1 MLRIL
6 NLFIFLLLNLIAYS
20 QSDQFITIKQGV
32 PNLTT
37 GSRWEIKK
45 HIVNGTD
52 TSVYF
57 AFVYQNTK
65 YQYVVDQSITIIQSR
80 KELQNF
86 CNKIIDF
93 SEKEFEGTYV
103 ETVSGIEFSIV
114 KNYLYLKDKDDKH
127 TFLKKNKASE
137 MGWEILE
144 YINLLDN

>member
-6 NLFIFLLLNLIAYS
+6 NLYIFLLLNLIAYC

-65 YQYVVDQSITIIQSR
+65 YQYVVDQSVTIIQSR

-86 CNKIIDF
+86 CNKIID
-93 SEKEFEGTYV
+93 
-103 ETVSGIEFSIV
+103 
-114 KNYLYLKDKDDKH
+114 
-127 TFLKKNKASE
+127 
-137 MGWEILE
+137 LE
-144 YINLLDN
+144 LFRQ

>member
-1 MLRIL
+1 MT
-6 NLFIFLLLNLIAYS
+6 FG

-45 HIVNGTD
+45 HITNGKD

-65 YQYVVDQSITIIQSR
+65 YQYVVDQSVTIIQSR

-86 CNKIIDF
+86 CNKLIDF

-114 KNYLYLKDKDDKH
+114 KNYLYHKDSEDKY
-127 TFLKKNKASE
+127 TFVKKNKSSE

-144 YINLLDN
+144 YVNLLP

>member
-1 MLRIL
+1 MSKIL
-6 NLFIFLLLNLIAYS
+6 NLYIFLLLSLMAFG
-20 QSDQFITIKQGV
+20 QSEQFITIKQGV

-45 HIVNGTD
+45 HITNGKD

-57 AFVYQNTK
+57 AFIYQNTK
-65 YQYVVDQSITIIQSR
+65 YQYVVDQSVTIIQSR

-103 ETVSGIEFSIV
+103 ETVSGIEFSVV
-114 KNYLYLKDKDDKH
+114 KNHLYLKDRDDKH

-137 MGWEILE
+137 MGWEILK
-144 YINLLDN
+144 YINLLP

>member
-6 NLFIFLLLNLIAYS
+6 NLFIFLLLNLIAHS

-32 PNLTT
+32 PNLAT

-45 HIVNGTD
+45 HVVNGTD

-57 AFVYQNTK
+57 AFVFQNTK

-144 YINLLDN
+144 YINLSDN

>member
-1 MLRIL
+1 MSKIL
-6 NLFIFLLLNLIAYS
+6 NLYIFLLLSLMTFG

-45 HIVNGTD
+45 HITNGKD

-57 AFVYQNTK
+57 AFIYQNTK
-65 YQYVVDQSITIIQSR
+65 YQYVVDQSVTLIQSR

-103 ETVSGIEFSIV
+103 ETVSGIEFSVV
-114 KNYLYLKDKDDKH
+114 KNHLYLKDKDDKH

-137 MGWEILE
+137 MGWEILK
-144 YINLLDN
+144 YINLLP